1 MIKCNTCGSASYE
14 FLFENSIKSTARM
27 KKIPNKVIICKN
39 CGHVFLDY
47 FFLEQK
53 DLENYYQ
60 NNNPFEKVEQLDPAH
75 QKVRTEQLN
84 FVINNIK
91 EVKKDFKFLDIGCG
105 AGYFLSLVKQ
115 RGFYCE
121 GVERSNMMC
130 EMINEH
136 YKIKCTNT
144 SFEELRLEN
153 KFDVVSIIT
162 VLEHL
167 YNPKRCIEKISEL
180 IKEDGYLFIEIPDT
194 EFPRHDILPD
204 YLAFEHIHH
213 WTKNSLS
220 NLLQL
225 SGFETIHYEQKR
237 NDDDSGNPENVLR
250 VLAKKNN
257 LLPRNLLV
265 NDYVKQSKN
274 LKEFKENHNKF
285 VQKFQIKIDNILKK
299 LKNENLNI
307 YCAGLHTSTL
317 LSLFPNLSTKII
329 NIYDSDEG
337 LKNTKLNNFQVSSS
351 KEINNKTL
359 KNFLMSTTNH
369 EHTIYKFLKSINNE
383 FKVYGLYNDF
393 D

>member
-1 MIKCNTCGSASYE
+1 MIACNTCGSKNYKY
-14 FLFENSIKSTARM
+14 LFENSIKSTARM
-27 KKIPNKVIICKN
+27 EKIPNKVLICKN

-47 FFLEQK
+47 FFLDQK

-60 NNNPFEKVEQLDPAH
+60 TNNPFEKVEQLDPAH
-75 QKVRTEQLN
+75 QKVRSEQLN
-84 FVINNIK
+84 FVLENIK
-91 EVKKDFKFLDIGCG
+91 NVNKEFKFLDIGCG
-105 AGYFLSLVKQ
+105 SGYYLYLLKQ
-115 RGFYCE
+115 KGFYCE

-130 EMINEH
+130 EMINKH

-144 SFEELRLEN
+144 SFEELKVEN

-167 YNPKRCIEKISEL
+167 YNPKRCVEKISNL
-180 IKEDGYLFIEIPDT
+180 IKENGHLFIEIPDT

-213 WTKNSLS
+213 WTKNSIS

-225 SGFETIHYEQKR
+225 SGFEIIHYEQKR

-257 LLPRNLLV
+257 SLEKTILV
-265 NDYVKQSKN
+265 NDYKKQLIN
-274 LKEFKENHNKF
+274 LKKFKNNHNKF
-285 VQKFQIKIDNILKK
+285 IKNFKIKINYILKD
-299 LKNENLNI
+299 LKNEKLNI

-317 LSLFPNLSTKII
+317 LSLFPELNDKII

-337 LKNTKLNNFQVSSS
+337 LKNTKVNNILVSSS
-351 KEINNKTL
+351 KEINKKTV

-393 D
+393 N